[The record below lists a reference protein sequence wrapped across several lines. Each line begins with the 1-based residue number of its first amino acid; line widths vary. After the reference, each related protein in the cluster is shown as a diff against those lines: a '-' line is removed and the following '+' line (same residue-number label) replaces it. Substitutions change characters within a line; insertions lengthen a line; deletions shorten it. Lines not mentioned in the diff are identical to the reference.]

1 MSISS
6 TLNREARFRRLPS
19 VVVDVSVLETFRV
32 RVGYGLEQ
40 PGLVK
45 KCPCP
50 MARGWNE
57 MSSKVSSNPNHSKI
71 L

>member
-1 MSISS
+1 MPMSSA
-6 TLNREARFRRLPS
+6 LNREARFRRLPS
-19 VVVDVSVLETFRV
+19 VVVDVSILELFRV

-40 PGLVK
+40 PGLVE

-50 MARGWNE
+50 MARDWKE